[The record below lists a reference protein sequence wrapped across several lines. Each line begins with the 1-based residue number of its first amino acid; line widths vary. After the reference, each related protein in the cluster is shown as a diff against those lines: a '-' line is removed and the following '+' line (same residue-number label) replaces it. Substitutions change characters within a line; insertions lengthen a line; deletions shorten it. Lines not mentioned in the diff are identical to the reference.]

1 MGILERIKDIE
12 NEMARTQKNKATNS
26 HLMRLRAQLAK
37 LRTQLLTEGGKGGGG
52 GKGEGFEV
60 AKSGDG
66 RVALIGFPSVG
77 KSSLLGALTGTE
89 SEAAAYEFTT
99 LTAIPGNIIYN
110 EAKIQMLDLPGII
123 EGAAYGR
130 GRGRQVV
137 ACAKT
142 ADLILIVLDAAK
154 EQMKNHKH
162 ILEKEL
168 NLVGIRLNQKP
179 PKITYTKKKT
189 GGVKITF
196 TCDQTKLGDDPTKTV
211 KGILQE
217 YKIHNAEL
225 IIRQEIIG
233 DQLIDVIE
241 GNRKYVRCLYL
252 YNKIDMISIEETER
266 LANTPDTVVASVMW
280 KLNFDFLLRRLWD
293 AMGLVRIYTKRR
305 GEPPSWEPVIVS
317 EDRTGGVTIEHLC
330 RHIHKSLI
338 SEFNYA
344 LVWGTS
350 TRHSPQRCGLK
361 HELHDQ
367 DVVQVVKRTVAQQ
380 KANSAEYA
388 KMAQEAFDKYKEKKK
403 KSMFCD

>member
-1 MGILERIKDIE
+1 MGHKKRQSSRFTKTPFDFHFTYLAYILVFHYGCAHAPRRQFEKMGILERIKDIE
-12 NEMARTQKNKATNS
+12 TEMARTQKNKATNS

-37 LRTQLLTEGGKGGGG
+37 LRTQLLTEGGGKSGGNSA
-52 GKGEGFEV
+52 ERGFEV

-99 LTAIPGNIIYN
+99 LTAIPGNIVYN

-154 EQMKNHKH
+154 EQIKNHKE

-168 NLVGIRLNQKP
+168 YLVGIRLNQKP

-196 TCDQTKLGDDPTKTV
+196 TCEQSKLGDDPTKTV

-225 IIRQEIIG
+225 IIREEIIG

-252 YNKIDMISIEETER
+252 YNKIDMISIEEVEK
-266 LANTPDTVVASVMW
+266 LANTPNTVVASVMW
-280 KLNFDFLLRRLWD
+280 KLNFEFLLRRIWD
-293 AMGLVRIYTKRR
+293 SMGLVRIYTKRR
-305 GEPPSWEPVIVS
+305 GEPPSWEPVVIS
-317 EDRTGGVTIEHLC
+317 EDRTGGTLEKIVYM
-330 RHIHKSLI
+330 
-338 SEFNYA
+338 F
-344 LVWGTS
+344 
-350 TRHSPQRCGLK
+350 PQIRM
-361 HELHDQ
+361 H
-367 DVVQVVKRTVAQQ
+367 
-380 KANSAEYA
+380 Y
-388 KMAQEAFDKYKEKKK
+388 
-403 KSMFCD
+403 